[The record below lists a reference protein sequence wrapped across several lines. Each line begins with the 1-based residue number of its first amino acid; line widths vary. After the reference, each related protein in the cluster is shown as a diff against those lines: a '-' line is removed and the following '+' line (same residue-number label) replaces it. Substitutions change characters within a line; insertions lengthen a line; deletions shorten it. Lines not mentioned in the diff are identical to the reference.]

1 MKKLMIAAC
10 AVAFAVAAQA
20 ANYNW
25 SFKTTGGLYDG
36 KGSSDSSLIT
46 SEPTAYLI
54 YATGGL
60 TQGDVLEA
68 LRTGGSMSAYS
79 AQTIQTASF
88 GSSDGNVALTTPVT
102 ISTDKMPLDGSNKM
116 SAFLVVLVD
125 DEVFFS
131 ANQAKIY
138 QEGEAGQSFSYNIG
152 SLSKNGYGDADYKS
166 PGWYSVVPEPT
177 SGLLLLLGVAGL
189 ALRRRRA

>member
-20 ANYNW
+20 AEYNW

-36 KGSSDSSLIT
+36 KGASGSSLIT

-88 GSSDGNVALTTPVT
+88 GSADGNVAATTPVKIDT
-102 ISTDKMPLDGSNKM
+102 AKMPLDGNNKM
-116 SAFLVVLVD
+116 SAFMVVLLD

-131 ANQAKIY
+131 QASAKVY
-138 QEGEAGQSFSYNIG
+138 QEGDAGQSFSYAIG
-152 SLSKNGYGDADYKS
+152 TTSKNNYGTNDFSA
-166 PGWYSVVPEPT
+166 PGWYTVVPEPT